1 MEGLIFEILEYFNNL
16 SPHVGSI
23 TRRCSGNE
31 RGAEIEPTLMGLFR
45 DYKTHNGTSHGQKN
59 PNW

>member
-1 MEGLIFEILEYFNNL
+1 MEGLIFRILEYFNNL

-31 RGAEIEPTLMGLFR
+31 RAAEIEPTLMGLFR
-45 DYKTHNGTSHGQKN
+45 DYTTHNGT
-59 PNW
+59 